1 MRHFV
6 FTFIA
11 LLMAGTAMADSYLFV
26 DDFTVSPN
34 QQTVTVPVKAH
45 FNARVSGF
53 QLDVTY
59 PEGLTPVEVEN
70 GADMTISYVDI
81 DGADRTEELSIFMP
95 NSNYTRFMGAFLING
110 YWDSDGDGT
119 YERYGVIKWEA
130 GDYEEMFFLTLNI
143 DEGFQGG
150 EIVVETEVGAG
161 DDARGGTVCDLGED
175 LQIYTRVCNVSIQI
189 QTPAPEITAEDMG
202 GYIQV
207 TAIGEGD
214 VHLYLQGEEVE
225 NPYYVNK
232 TFEAQMFE
240 FTATAQAEGQLLS
253 DTTPFTLTVPPLEK
267 EDVPAPVISYEIN
280 DTHVIFT
287 IEWPES
293 DGERVFI
300 ENGNQW
306 NSAGNDDD
314 VWNCR
319 FARTNEGMTYEVEAY
334 VREGYAFK
342 ESDHAAMTVVV
353 PPIDPETPVTDYS
366 LTIAD
371 GEVLHGRTI
380 VIPVSMTNAGP
391 VIAFQTDLYLP
402 EGFELQSVELTN
414 RKVDHTLS
422 WNAMAD
428 GSVRILSYSPS
439 LLQFNGTDGE
449 IFNITVKVPD
459 DAAGDYP
466 LYLKNSL
473 VSIHQGNDYIEVRC
487 DNASSNLNVWAF
499 IPGDANGDGVVDVAD
514 VVATAQYILGQN
526 PNPFVF
532 EAADMNHDGVIT
544 VTDAVLITRE
554 ALNPN
559 LIDLLCAPARGEN
572 NDAMSAE
579 GLCLS
584 AGETRTVVIALD
596 NDVDY
601 TAFQLDVQ
609 LPAGLTAS
617 NYRVT
622 DRAGSH
628 AFSTSQVDGKQR
640 VMCYSPALETI
651 AGHEGALLTF
661 DVTATG
667 AVSGDITVDGIE
679 MVTAACGTVYLDS
692 FAIGVNSDGISAV
705 KEIAGDL
712 RIYAD
717 GSDIIVES
725 PVNQQVVISD
735 IAGHAYSVDVTE
747 GRNVIPAR
755 TSGVILVTAG
765 NKTVKLMVK

>member
-1 MRHFV
+1 M

-319 FARTNEGMTYEVEAY
+319 FARTNEGMTYEVEAC

>member
-1 MRHFV
+1 MRHFL

-11 LLMAGTAMADSYLFV
+11 LLMAGTAMADSYLFMDDIQV
-26 DDFTVSPN
+26 DPN

-53 QLDVTY
+53 QVDVTY
-59 PEGLTPVEVEN
+59 PEGVTPVEVEN
-70 GADMTISYVDI
+70 GADLTISYVGS
-81 DGADRTEELSIFMP
+81 DG
-95 NSNYTRFMGAFLING
+95 NSHSQEVSFFLQNDAYTRFMAAFMTSG
-110 YWDSDGDGT
+110 YWDSDGDGN
-119 YERYGVIKWEA
+119 YENYGVIKWEA
-130 GDYEEMFFLTLNI
+130 GDYEEMFLLTLSI
-143 DEGFQGG
+143 GEDFQGG
-150 EIVVETEVGAG
+150 EIILETEVGAG
-161 DDARGGTVCDLGED
+161 EDARHGTVTDLGED
-175 LQIYTRVCNVSIQI
+175 LQIYTQVCNVSIKT
-189 QTPAPEITAEDMG
+189 QTPAPEITSEDMG
-202 GYIQV
+202 GYILV

-214 VHLYLQGEEVE
+214 VHLYLWGEEVE
-225 NPYYVNK
+225 NPYYVQK
-232 TFEAQMFE
+232 RFEPQMYE
-240 FTATAQAEGQLLS
+240 FSATAQAEGQLLS
-253 DTTPFTLTVPPLEK
+253 EMTYFTLTVNPLEK
-267 EDVPAPVISYEIN
+267 EFVPAPVISY
-280 DTHVIFT
+280 VIGETDVMVT

-300 ENGNQW
+300 VDGNQL
-306 NSAGNDDD
+306 NAGNGDN
-314 VWNCR
+314 VWNYN
-319 FARTNEGMTYEVEAY
+319 FARTTEEMTYMIEAY
-334 VREGYAFK
+334 ILEGYAFR
-342 ESDHAAMTVVV
+342 ESDHATLSVVV
-353 PPIDPETPVTDYS
+353 PPIDGPVDPVSDYS

-371 GEVLHGRTI
+371 AEVLHGRTI

-439 LLQFNGTDGE
+439 LLQFNGNEGE
-449 IFNITVKVPD
+449 VFNITVKVPD

-473 VSIHQGNDYIEVRC
+473 VSIRQGDDYIEVRC
-487 DNASSNLNVWAF
+487 ENASSNLNVWAF

-579 GLCLS
+579 GLHLYN
-584 AGETRTVVIALD
+584 GETRTVEIALD
-596 NDVDY
+596 NDMDY
-601 TAFQLDVQ
+601 TAFQLDIQ

-617 NYRVT
+617 NFRVT

-651 AGHEGALLTF
+651 AGHEGALLAF

-667 AVSGDITVDGIE
+667 TVNAEITVDGIE

-692 FAIGVNSDGISAV
+692 FAIGVNSDGTTAV
-705 KEIAGDL
+705 KDMAGNL

-735 IAGHAYSVDVTE
+735 IAGRAYSVNVTE

-755 TSGVILVTAG
+755 TSGVIMVTAG
-765 NKTVKLMVK
+765 DKTVKLMVK

>member
-95 NSNYTRFMGAFLING
+95 NSTYTRFMGAFLING

-253 DTTPFTLTVPPLEK
+253 DTTTFTLTVPPLEK

-280 DTHVIFT
+280 DTYVIFT

-334 VREGYAFK
+334 VHEGYAFK

-473 VSIHQGNDYIEVRC
+473 VSIHQGDDYIEVRC

>member
-1 MRHFV
+1 M